1 MMVEEARKKP
11 RTETDGGGNIVR
23 GGERVDK
30 DLKKKTGGYP
40 LEIVHDVILFPLYA
54 DKRSRAVSLIFM

>member
-1 MMVEEARKKP
+1 MMVEEAQKKP

-30 DLKKKTGGYP
+30 DLKKKTRGYP
-40 LEIVHDVILFPLYA
+40 LEIVNDVILFPLYA